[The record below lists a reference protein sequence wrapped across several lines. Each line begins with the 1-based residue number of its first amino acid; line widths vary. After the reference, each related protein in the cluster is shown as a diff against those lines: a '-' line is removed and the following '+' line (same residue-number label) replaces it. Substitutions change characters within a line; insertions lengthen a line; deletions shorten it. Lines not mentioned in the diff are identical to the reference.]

1 MVMRYL
7 TCACGQPFG
16 SLPRVRVHVPSSF
29 SYLLLRDLAPF
40 WPLYVTVS
48 GVCMRVRISEIEFG
62 DGRMGPAVGVDLLYG
77 RWALVY
83 HRDPACMR

>member
-1 MVMRYL
+1 M
-7 TCACGQPFG
+7 
-16 SLPRVRVHVPSSF
+16 HVPSSF

-62 DGRMGPAVGVDLLYG
+62 DGRMGPLIGRGGRVSSACRGLVWRALALCALLIAVLRSFVAAAYQ
-77 RWALVY
+77 
-83 HRDPACMR
+83 CFQ